1 MRARMALPYRYR
13 FRTLNRGG
21 MKPGMPS
28 LGHGGSSQLSV
39 QKNPVAEYR
48 EHDMRYFICFF
59 IFIIIFL
66 LLLLFIYYLFSRAL
80 VVLVVNTGSFN
91 QYYNTVQ
98 PRDNTY
104 YHNITRRQYTTRF
117 KHKRPWDSRLKRP
130 NFHCKV
136 INDSGIM
143 LSVEG
148 NLSAI

>member
-1 MRARMALPYRYR
+1 
-13 FRTLNRGG
+13 
-21 MKPGMPS
+21 
-28 LGHGGSSQLSV
+28 
-39 QKNPVAEYR
+39 
-48 EHDMRYFICFF
+48 MRYFICFF

-148 NLSAI
+148 NLSAIWGKLPCYTPGAIASARHTLEHFVCERTHILSYGFKLSVVCLH